1 MSIIKLFIEVRDFF
15 RDWYLE
21 DMYAKYG
28 EPDVPESASFADIE
42 KYYESLGGYDD

>member
-1 MSIIKLFIEVRDFF
+1 MSIIKFFIGVRNFF

-28 EPDVPESASFADIE
+28 EADVPEVASFADI
-42 KYYESLGGYDD
+42 KNYYNSLED